1 MTYMTPNYQV
11 PAYLTAPAPSPS
23 YNYNNQQQQ
32 QMLNYAPKTNYLAY
46 APTSNSY
53 SSTYAPIDYSKH
65 YTDNSMR
72 QWNIDNSNHFT
83 DNSNHFTDN
92 SNHYADYSKYYTD
105 NSRKSNFQNYQSY
118 VDNSYVS
125 NSYVYNP
132 RYSNYSPSLSIN
144 SSKPQAY
151 STAYSGGGTD
161 SYFSH
166 DFSSFS
172 NPSTYAVIGGGF
184 GGGYGSTAYAGEYGK
199 PNCHKGYHHPHGG
212 YGGSSYGGGY
222 GSTAY
227 GAGSNALDI
236 VKQLY
241 PNGLMDP
248 NTFFNS

>member
-11 PAYLTAPAPSPS
+11 PAYSTAPAPAPS

-32 QMLNYAPKTNYLAY
+32 MLNYS
-46 APTSNSY
+46 SN
-53 SSTYAPIDYSKH
+53 TYAPMDYSKH
-65 YTDNSMR
+65 FTDNSQRQWNTDNSMR

-92 SNHYADYSKYYTD
+92 SRKY
-105 NSRKSNFQNYQSY
+105 NFQNYQSY

-125 NSYVYNP
+125 NSYVHNP
-132 RYSNYSPSLSIN
+132 RYSNYSPSLNIN

-184 GGGYGSTAYAGEYGK
+184 GGGFGSTAYGGEYGK